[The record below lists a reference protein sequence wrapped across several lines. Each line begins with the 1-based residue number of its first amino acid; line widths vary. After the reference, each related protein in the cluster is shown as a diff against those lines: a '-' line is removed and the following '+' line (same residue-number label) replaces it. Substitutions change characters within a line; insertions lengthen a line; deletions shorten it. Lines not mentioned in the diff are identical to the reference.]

1 MIKFI
6 YILLSIFTIFIFNG
20 CTEKISISGK
30 ILKSDSMIYNNIK
43 TKEELINTLG
53 SPSYIDPVENKYYY
67 YSEKTKTV
75 NFFNTELEERK
86 LIVYSFSDGNNI
98 KTINEYNLDNENE
111 IKLIEERTK
120 SNLIKQG
127 FIEKIFGGV
136 GSAVPTTQ

>member
-1 MIKFI
+1 M
-6 YILLSIFTIFIFNG
+6 T
-20 CTEKISISGK
+20 
-30 ILKSDSMIYNNIK
+30 YNNIK

-98 KTINEYNLDNENE
+98 KTINEYNLDNKNE

>member
-6 YILLSIFTIFIFNG
+6 SILLTIFSIFIFNG

-30 ILKSDSMIYNNIK
+30 IMNNDSAIYNNIK
-43 TKEELINTLG
+43 TKEELISELG

-67 YSEKTKTV
+67 YSEKTKTI

-86 LIVYSFSDGNNI
+86 LIVYSFNDDTNI
-98 KTINEYNLDNENE
+98 KSVNEYNLENENE
-111 IKLIEERTK
+111 VKLIEERTK

-127 FIEKIFGGV
+127 LIEKIFGGV
-136 GSAVPTTQ
+136 GSAVPTTE